1 MKGDP
6 DDYIKI
12 FPLQK
17 GEKLYHYT
25 NASAVQ
31 GILDSNSFWATKH
44 DFLNDRSE
52 FEYAYKMFSTKII
65 SEIKDERIKK
75 EIRTR
80 LRKEIDDDF
89 SMRQGSALNGY
100 YVLSFS
106 LNADNL
112 ALWSEFTNEAGYCVE
127 FDYAIL
133 DQTLETYFG
142 WEGKVIY
149 DREIQLKNMRE
160 NWIDFLEQ
168 EFDLKYSE
176 VLTDT
181 NLNLSEKMIEG
192 MVTHALVLCV
202 LYGMFYK
209 KPEFSMEQEYR
220 YVFSIWHGDGG
231 NTKNTLPMQF
241 RVRGDTLVP
250 YVAILCNATDAINAI
265 EIGPKNN
272 MDIAEKGI
280 SLFCL
285 SKGLDIK
292 IKKSKVSL
300 RY

>member
-25 NASAVQ
+25 NATAVR
-31 GILDSNSFWATKH
+31 GIIDSNSFWATKY

-52 FEYAYKMFSTKII
+52 FEYAYKLFSEKII
-65 SEIKDERIKK
+65 SEIKDVRLKK

-80 LRKEIDDDF
+80 LRKEINDDF
-89 SMRQGSALNGY
+89 SVKIGSVLNGY

-112 ALWSEFTNEAGYCVE
+112 ALWSEFTNEAGYCIE
-127 FDYAIL
+127 FDYAEL

-142 WEGKVIY
+142 WEGKVVY
-149 DREIQLKNMRE
+149 DREIQLQNMRD
-160 NWIDFLEQ
+160 NWSEFLEQ
-168 EFDLKYSE
+168 EFGIRYSDILENANLDLQ
-176 VLTDT
+176 
-181 NLNLSEKMIEG
+181 EKTISG
-192 MVTHALVLCV
+192 MVLHALILCV

-209 KPEFSMEQEYR
+209 KPEFGMEQEYR
-220 YVFSIWHGDGG
+220 YVFSVWHDGNG
-231 NTKNTLPMQF
+231 KRDLPMQF
-241 RVRGDTLVP
+241 RIKGDTFVP
-250 YVAILCNATDAINAI
+250 YVIIPCNARDAIKSI

-272 MDIAEKGI
+272 MDIAEKGV
-280 SLFCL
+280 SLYCL